1 MTPVRLY
8 RYRNA
13 READW
18 DVRRWPN
25 FRPNEIA
32 CKCGGKYCGSTGQV
46 VFSTAFLDA
55 VQSIRTALEEPL
67 YSSSWHR
74 CAIHN
79 LKVKGAARSMHKMI
93 AADLYPPPGSSGRNR
108 LYRAVMGSPFWD
120 GGVGYYTNWLHV
132 DLGPRRRW
140 ESSVGVSSLWI

>member
-1 MTPVRLY
+1 MRPARLY

-32 CKCGGKYCGSTGQV
+32 CKCNGRFCGSTGEV
-46 VFSTAFLDA
+46 VFTAAFLDA
-55 VQSIRTALEEPL
+55 VQQVRNALGEPL

-74 CAIHN
+74 CALHN
-79 LKVKGAARSMHKMI
+79 QHVGGAPQSMHKTI
-93 AADLYPPPGSSGRNR
+93 AADLYPPPGSPGKNR
-108 LYRAVMGSPFWD
+108 LYKAVLESPFAS
-120 GGVGYYTNWLHV
+120 GGVGYYSGWLHV

-140 ESSVGVSSLWI
+140 RSSAGVEALWI